1 MRDILY
7 YQSLITRIRALID
20 NGRTYEKVPH
30 PSSVIP
36 G

>member
-7 YQSLITRIRALID
+7 YQSLITRIRARIV
-20 NGRTYEKVPH
+20 NGRPYEKVPH
-30 PSSVIP
+30 RSSVIP